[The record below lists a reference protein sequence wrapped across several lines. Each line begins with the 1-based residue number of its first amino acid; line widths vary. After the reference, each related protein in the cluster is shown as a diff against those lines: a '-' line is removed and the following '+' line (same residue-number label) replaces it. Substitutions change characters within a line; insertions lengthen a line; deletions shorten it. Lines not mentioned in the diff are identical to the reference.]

1 MAAQTMNHPHTDNRL
16 RIVAWSAA
24 AGLLMLPAIAMQFTR
39 QVVWGPIDFLA
50 AGALIGGV
58 GLTFEL
64 AVRTHQSAAY
74 RAGAAVALL
83 TAFLTVW
90 VNLAVGMIGD
100 EDNPLNLVFA
110 GVLAV
115 AALGS
120 LLARFRPAG
129 MAWAML
135 ATAAAQAATILPA
148 LAQEPRTAPLIG
160 AFALPWLLAAALFR
174 ADRRRA

>member
-1 MAAQTMNHPHTDNRL
+1 MAAQTMNHPHTGNRL
-16 RIVAWSAA
+16 RIAAWSAA
-24 AGLLMLPAIAMQFTR
+24 AGLLMLPAVAMQFTR
-39 QVVWGPIDFLA
+39 EVVWGPFDFLV

-58 GLTFEL
+58 GLAFEL
-64 AVRTHQSAAY
+64 AVRTHQSTAY

-100 EDNPLNLVFA
+100 EGNPINLVFA

-115 AALGS
+115 AVLGS

>member
-1 MAAQTMNHPHTDNRL
+1 MAAQTMKDPHTGNRL
-16 RIVAWSAA
+16 RIAAWSVA
-24 AGLLMLPAIAMQFTR
+24 AGLLMLPAVAMQFTR
-39 QVVWGPIDFLA
+39 EVVWGPFDFLVA
-50 AGALIGGV
+50 AALIGGV

-64 AVRTHQSAAY
+64 AVRTHQSAVY

-90 VNLAVGMIGD
+90 INLAVGMIGD
-100 EDNPLNLVFA
+100 EGNPINLVFA

-115 AALGS
+115 AAIGG

-129 MAWAML
+129 MAWAMV

-148 LAQEPRTAPLIG
+148 LAQEPHTAPLIG

-174 ADRRRA
+174 ADRRRV